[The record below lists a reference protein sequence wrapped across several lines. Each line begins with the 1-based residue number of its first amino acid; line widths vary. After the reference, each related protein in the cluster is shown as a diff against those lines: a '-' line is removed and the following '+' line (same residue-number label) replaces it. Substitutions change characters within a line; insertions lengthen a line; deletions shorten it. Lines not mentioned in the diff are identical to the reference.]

1 MSLHGDTMGH
11 GFKPLVSKIRC
22 WNPNKGGYT
31 KKNYNY
37 MHYIA
42 TREGV
47 DLSQINRIEDM
58 VNVNADLNDY
68 GEDLIGKEADNSTY
82 LKYITNRPRSHGLF
96 GNIDTDNFSE
106 VSKKLNEVTKQDRII
121 FRGIISLSKE
131 DAEALEYT
139 SAEKWNTYL
148 RSVMPDIAKE
158 LSVSPNNMTWVAAFH
173 AEANHPHV
181 HYMLWDNRD
190 KVMSPYIHVAR
201 QEACRKICQDAM
213 FTPENEALIRWI
225 TQKLLPEDYRWRRY
239 TQMYKIKKMVTIT

>member
-82 LKYITNRPRSHGLF
+82 LKYITNRPRSHMECF
-96 GNIDTDNFSE
+96 
-106 VSKKLNEVTKQDRII
+106 K
-121 FRGIISLSKE
+121 
-131 DAEALEYT
+131 
-139 SAEKWNTYL
+139 
-148 RSVMPDIAKE
+148 
-158 LSVSPNNMTWVAAFH
+158 
-173 AEANHPHV
+173 
-181 HYMLWDNRD
+181 RD
-190 KVMSPYIHVAR
+190 L
-201 QEACRKICQDAM
+201 C
-213 FTPENEALIRWI
+213 
-225 TQKLLPEDYRWRRY
+225 
-239 TQMYKIKKMVTIT
+239 